1 MRKRRPNHRLVKIH
15 RSYTVEEIAK
25 LFGIHKNT
33 VRGWVKAGLAT
44 SDDKRPMLILG
55 HDLAAFLQARRVKNK
70 QACKP
75 GEIYCVRCRAPKFP
89 AADMAEYSPVT
100 EKFGNL
106 IAICPDC
113 NSIMNRRVSL
123 AKIEQVRGNMDIT
136 FPKDL
141 QHIVESAKPTENSD
155 LREGP

>member
-1 MRKRRPNHRLVKIH
+1 M
-15 RSYTVEEIAK
+15 VEEIAK

-55 HDLAAFLQARRVKNK
+55 HALVAFIQARRVKNK
-70 QACKP
+70 QTCQP
-75 GEIYCVRCRAPKFP
+75 GELYCVGCRAPKFP
-89 AADMAEYSPVT
+89 AGDMAEYSPVT

-106 IAICPDC
+106 TAICPAC

-123 AKIEQVRGNMDIT
+123 AKLGQVCGEMEIT
-136 FPKDL
+136 VPQAL
-141 QHIVESAKPTENSD
+141 RHIVESNKPTVNSD
-155 LREGP
+155 LK